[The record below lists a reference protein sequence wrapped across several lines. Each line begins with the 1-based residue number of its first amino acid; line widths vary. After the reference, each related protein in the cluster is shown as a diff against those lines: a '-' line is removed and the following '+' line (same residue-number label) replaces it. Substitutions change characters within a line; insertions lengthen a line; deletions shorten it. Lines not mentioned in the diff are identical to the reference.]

1 MVPCVNVVCLSC
13 VCKMTCSLC
22 YYRWLFRRTVHEEST
37 SDVLDLVREYDA
49 FDIHLY
55 LFVSSTL
62 YI

>member
-1 MVPCVNVVCLSC
+1 
-13 VCKMTCSLC
+13 MTCSLC

-49 FDIHLY
+49 FNIHIY
-55 LFVSSTL
+55 LFVSNTL